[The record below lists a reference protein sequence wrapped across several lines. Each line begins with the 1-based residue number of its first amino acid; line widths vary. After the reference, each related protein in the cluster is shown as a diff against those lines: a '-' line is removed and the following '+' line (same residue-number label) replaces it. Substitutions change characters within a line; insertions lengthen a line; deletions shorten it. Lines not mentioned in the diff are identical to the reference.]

1 MLISL
6 LPALLMSTTTA
17 SAPPTICPNLSY
29 VCCWPPSRLDPEH
42 AKRSTH
48 GALQSSGTSL
58 DIFYNL
64 LTLEVGGPTA
74 LLASVYEA
82 ITGSKT
88 GKAKSM
94 HERRNTVAVR
104 VRVLLCMLLCF
115 VPKQG
120 CGTVPLERTLLESSC
135 M

>member
-94 HERRNTVAVR
+94 RDAI
-104 VRVLLCMLLCF
+104 LWLCMFACCCVCCYALF
-115 VPKQG
+115 PSKVVGRYRSNVP
-120 CGTVPLERTLLESSC
+120 CLRV
-135 M
+135 